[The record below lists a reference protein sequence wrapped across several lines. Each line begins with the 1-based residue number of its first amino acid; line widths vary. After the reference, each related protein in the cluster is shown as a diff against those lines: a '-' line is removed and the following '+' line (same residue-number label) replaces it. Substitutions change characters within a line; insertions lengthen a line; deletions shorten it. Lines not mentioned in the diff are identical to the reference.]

1 MEFFQRVFVKIQ
13 ETGPPPIGIHLLM
26 GANAKDKLQN
36 YVTNLGEKRTSV
48 AMGLAIKA

>member
-1 MEFFQRVFVKIQ
+1 MRSFD
-13 ETGPPPIGIHLLM
+13 PPLFPSSYESGM

-48 AMGLAIKA
+48 AMGLAIKPN